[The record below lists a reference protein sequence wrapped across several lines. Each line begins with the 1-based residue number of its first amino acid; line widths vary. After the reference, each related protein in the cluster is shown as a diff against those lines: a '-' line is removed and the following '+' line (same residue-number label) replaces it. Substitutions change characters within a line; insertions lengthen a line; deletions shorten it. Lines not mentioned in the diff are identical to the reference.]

1 MKKNILLYAGLL
13 FSVCVS
19 AQNADPVIMTINGKD
34 ITRSEF
40 EYSYNKNNADG
51 VLDKKGIEDYVP
63 LFVNFKLKVAAAE
76 DAHIDT
82 LSRVRKELNGYKE
95 QMLMPYLVDT
105 AYIENMAR
113 QTYENTKKRFDGMD
127 LLTASHILVLVKQ
140 NATPKEEEAA
150 KQRIDSIYNALLA
163 GANFEELAKQ
173 CSDDKGS
180 AVRGGNLG
188 QFGKGMMIP
197 DFEAAANALK
207 VGEISKPVRTTVGYH
222 IIKLT
227 DRHPFE
233 SYEFHHDNI
242 VKFLESRGIKDV
254 SARMALDSLVKKSNG
269 LSRQEVVDAELAKIE
284 ASDPD
289 VKNLARE
296 YRDGTMM
303 YEISKMEVWD
313 KAADDE
319 KALAK
324 QFSKNKK
331 KYAWSEPRFKGF
343 VVHAKNDS
351 VMNKVK
357 EAYDDMDESEWL
369 AMLKKELMNDS
380 VKLVRMERGLYK
392 AGDNQYVD
400 FLVFKTGKDV
410 SMKNYPVT
418 MAFGEK
424 MKKPKSYK
432 DVKGQVTTDLQNK
445 LESEW
450 IDELKDKYSV
460 KIYEDV
466 LSTVN
471 KH

>member
-13 FSVCVS
+13 FTTCLS
-19 AQNADPVIMTINGKD
+19 AQNADPVIMTIDGKD

-76 DAHIDT
+76 DARIDT
-82 LSRVRKELNGYKE
+82 LTRVKKELDGYRE

-127 LLTASHILVLVKQ
+127 LLTASHILVLVRQ
-140 NATPKEEEAA
+140 NATKAEEDAA
-150 KQRIDSIYNALLA
+150 KQRIDSIYNALQA
-163 GANFEELAKQ
+163 GGNFEELAKQ

-180 AVRGGNLG
+180 AARGGSLG

-269 LSRQEVVDAELAKIE
+269 KTRQEVVDAELAKIE
-284 ASDPD
+284 MSNPE
-289 VKNLARE
+289 VRNLARE
-296 YRDGTMM
+296 YRDGTLM
-303 YEISKMEVWD
+303 YEVSKINVWD
-313 KAADDE
+313 KAAGDE
-319 KALAK
+319 KALEK

-331 KYAWSEPRFKGF
+331 KYAWDEPRFKGF
-343 VVHAKNDS
+343 VIHAKNDS

-357 EAYDDMDESEWL
+357 QAYDDMKEEEWL
-369 AMLKKELMNDS
+369 SMLKNDLMNDS
-380 VKLVRMERGLYK
+380 VKLIRMERGLYK
-392 AGDNQYVD
+392 SGDNQYVD
-400 FLVFKTGKDV
+400 FLVFKTGKEA
-410 SMKNYPVT
+410 SMKAFPVT
-418 MAFGEK
+418 MAFGET

-450 IDELKDKYSV
+450 VEELKKKYSV
-460 KIYEDV
+460 KVYDDV

>member
-1 MKKNILLYAGLL
+1 MKKNILLYVGLL
-13 FSVCVS
+13 FSACLS

-82 LSRVRKELNGYKE
+82 LSRVKKELDGYKE
-95 QMLMPYLVDT
+95 QMLIPYLVDT

-113 QTYENTKKRFDGMD
+113 QTYENTKKRFGGMD
-127 LLTASHILVLVKQ
+127 LLTASHILVLVRQ
-140 NATPKEEEAA
+140 NATPEEENAA

-163 GANFEELAKQ
+163 GANFEELAKK

-180 AVRGGNLG
+180 AARGGSLG

-197 DFEAAANALK
+197 DFEKAAYALK
-207 VGEISKPVRTTVGYH
+207 AGELSKPVRTTVGYH

-242 VKFLESRGIKDV
+242 VKFLESRGIKEI

-269 LSRQEVVDAELAKIE
+269 LTRQQVVDAELAKIE
-284 ASDPD
+284 ASDPN

-296 YRDGTMM
+296 YRDGTLM
-303 YEISKMEVWD
+303 YEISKKNVWD
-313 KAADDE
+313 KASDDE
-319 KALAK
+319 KALEK

-331 KYAWSEPRFKGF
+331 KYAWDSPRFKGF

-351 VMNKVK
+351 VMGVVK
-357 EAYDDMDESEWL
+357 KAYDDMKEDEWL
-369 AMLKKELMNDS
+369 AMLKKDLMNDS
-380 VKLVRMERGLYK
+380 VKLIRMERGLYK
-392 AGDNQYVD
+392 SGDNKYVD
-400 FLVFKTGKDV
+400 LLVFKTGKDV
-410 SMKNYPVT
+410 SMKNYPVS
-418 MAFGEK
+418 MAFGIT

-450 IDELKDKYSV
+450 VDELRDKYAV
-460 KIYEDV
+460 KVYDDV
-466 LSTVN
+466 VATVN